1 MKCANCSAGAVF
13 TVTNPASRPVHY
25 CNSCIPK
32 HLRDRA
38 NAGHFPLQA
47 PLQESASSEQVA
59 NPKRSKKKVDPVD
72 EPVAEV
78 VEEVA
83 AEVSEEPSSED
94 L

>member
-25 CNSCIPK
+25 CNSCLPK

-47 PLQESASSEQVA
+47 PLPVTVEEPT
-59 NPKRSKKKVDPVD
+59 PKKGKKKSEPIE
-72 EPVAEV
+72 EPVAEDPV
-78 VEEVA
+78 IEEPSE
-83 AEVSEEPSSED
+83 EVSEEASSED